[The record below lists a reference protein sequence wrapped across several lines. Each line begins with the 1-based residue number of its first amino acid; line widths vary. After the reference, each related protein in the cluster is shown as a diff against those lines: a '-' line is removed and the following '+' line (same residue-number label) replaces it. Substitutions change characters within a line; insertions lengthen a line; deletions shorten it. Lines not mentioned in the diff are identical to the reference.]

1 MQKTSSEDVSL
12 ELVYVG
18 WIFGD
23 MFMLDGYFGD
33 CHYDNFRVI
42 VNYNSSYIKFH
53 FFFFFFFFFFLG
65 FVFCCEFFNELNCH

>member
-12 ELVYVG
+12 ELIYIG

-42 VNYNSSYIKFH
+42 VNYNSS
-53 FFFFFFFFFFLG
+53 
-65 FVFCCEFFNELNCH
+65 